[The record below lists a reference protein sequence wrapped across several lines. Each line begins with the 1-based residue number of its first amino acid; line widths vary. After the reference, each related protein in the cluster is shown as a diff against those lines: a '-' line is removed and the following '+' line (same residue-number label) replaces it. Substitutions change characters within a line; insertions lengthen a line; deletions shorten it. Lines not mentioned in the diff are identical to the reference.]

1 MEINAEH
8 RFALHAVVRIR
19 FHRTRNGRTRV
30 EDTLVQNLHRA
41 GIVVHGV
48 VCALRQQL
56 TAGAHHHTPLGNAGC
71 VELNFVRLRR
81 LELTRDAEFVVFG
94 NLFRHGVRRIV
105 EFRVGKSSCQRRV
118 ANGFRQM
125 AAEGFDHREENASR
139 SRIHGVALHKVEVA
153 VRHAARIVV
162 QTVEPHHREQALV
175 LHRRE
180 GEIRE
185 VDPCG
190 VGEVLHIE
198 RKAFA
203 LHVRCAERIHVAH
216 HQRPVALAR
225 RAGRVLQALHQ
236 ERTRV
241 VFQVG
246 RELAHLIVLSF
257 IGVFKRHGQHLIG
270 LQSRAQRNV
279 TQIRVESI
287 FRGGEQACALY
298 LFIVVAAGH
307 ADAVEERSRLCDVAH
322 SRQCACDGGVF
333 VVRRVGRNCRATL
346 RCPALVLDA
355 LGFAQV
361 GQCHEVARVVR
372 RRRSVRHP

>member
-1 MEINAEH
+1 MEINPEH

-30 EDTLVQNLHRA
+30 EDTLVQDLHRA

-94 NLFRHGVRRIV
+94 NLFCHGVCRIV

-139 SRIHGVALHKVEVA
+139 SGVHGVALHKVEVA
-153 VRHAARIVV
+153 VRHAARVVV

-185 VDPCG
+185 VNTG
-190 VGEVLHIE
+190 
-198 RKAFA
+198 AFA
-203 LHVRCAERIHVAH
+203 LHVRRAERIHVAH
-216 HQRPVALAR
+216 HQCPVALAR

-257 IGVFKRHGQHLIG
+257 VGVFKRHGQHLIG
-270 LQSRAQRNV
+270 LQSRAQRNI

-287 FRGGEQACALY
+287 FRGREQACALY
-298 LFIVVAAGH
+298 LFVVVASGH

-346 RCPALVLDA
+346 RRPTIVLDA

-361 GQCHEVARVVR
+361 GQRHEVARVVR